1 MPNHVDAPQPPTPAI
16 DAGWQVVAPRRQAA
30 VATVLPVR
38 SSSNARPRSQ
48 ASQGGFTPHAATAR
62 PSLPASAPP
71 AWLRALPRPPGAPA
85 SQLTP
90 PAPGQVQKSLAGR
103 LDFGP
108 PPASW
113 AQLRSLSP
121 NAISEAV
128 KRLKREGRGSEAK
141 ALAHAALQRHPRD
154 AHLWAQL
161 LQACRDE
168 LGTIESLRG
177 RMLQTNV
184 RFDTYHDAALL
195 DAAGRAGDVSRAQHF
210 AQAARLDGRQLNISG
225 YNALMLAY
233 VRAGRADDAFAV
245 LDEMLEA
252 GVEPNEVTPS
262 YLATAARGARRADLL
277 LRVVQALEDGELCS
291 DAPGYNA
298 VATAARDIN
307 APELLERAFVAVGA
321 AGLQASVAMYNVS
334 IDLHA
339 RRGEPQAA
347 QRAYVALL
355 AAQQRP
361 TEMTFLALLG
371 ALRAGQ
377 DVGAIDATLA
387 GMRDYGLTA
396 DVRHLSAALQGHGA
410 AQNIAGV
417 RATWAKM
424 RADKRVP
431 DAQGFAVVLTA
442 FGQCNAE
449 QEAWATYRELRALG
463 CRPNDVVLNVIAD
476 CLARR
481 RRGAEGETLLAEM
494 RAHRWAGGEQ
504 AYTQLID
511 LFGRTERQ
519 ACIPLVF
526 AAMAEA
532 GVHAPETTYTAVV
545 AGAGARGDLVTVHA
559 AVAAAQ
565 AAGHKPSPRMVIALC
580 HAFHR
585 AGRRNPNHYAAG
597 AHLLRG
603 LELPLE
609 TLPDAADL
617 LRKARAREEARGL
630 CRQVLDALPQQ
641 HPAHQHA
648 WIIDIYCA
656 DNADAGAR
664 LALRHPPFGPE
675 SPHWVRYLCATIFRD
690 AVELPAAKLQ
700 ETLSAAQTETRNE
713 GSLEDI
719 NQALSALCRR
729 RKTG

>member
-1 MPNHVDAPQPPTPAI
+1 MPNHVDAPQSPTPAT
-16 DAGWQVVAPRRQAA
+16 DAGWHVVAPRRQAGA
-30 VATVLPVR
+30 GTGPSVR
-38 SSSNARPRSQ
+38 ALGNARPRRQVSQ
-48 ASQGGFTPHAATAR
+48 CDFTPPAAPAG
-62 PSLPASAPP
+62 PSLPAQGTA
-71 AWLRALPRPPGAPA
+71 AWLNALPRPPGAPA
-85 SQLTP
+85 PQPTP
-90 PAPGQVQKSLAGR
+90 PAPGQVEKSLVGR

-113 AQLRSLSP
+113 SQLRSLTP
-121 NAISEAV
+121 RVISEAV
-128 KRLKREGRGSEAK
+128 KRLQREGRGSEAK

-168 LGTIESLRG
+168 LGTIEALRA

-195 DAAGRAGDVSRAQHF
+195 DAAGRVGDVARAQHF
-210 AQAARLDGRQLNISG
+210 AEAARLDGRQLNISG
-225 YNALMLAY
+225 YNALMLAH
-233 VRAGRADDAFAV
+233 VRANRADDAFAV
-245 LDEMLEA
+245 LDEMVEH

-262 YLATAARGARRADLL
+262 YLATAARGARRVDLL
-277 LRVVQALEDGELCS
+277 LRVVQALEVGELWA

-298 VATAARDIN
+298 VATAARDVD
-307 APELLERAFVAVGA
+307 APDLLGRAFEAVRA
-321 AGLQASVAMYNVS
+321 AGLQPSVAMYNVS

-387 GMRDYGLTA
+387 EMRDYGLTA

-410 AQNIAGV
+410 AQNIVGV

-424 RADKRVP
+424 RANRRMP

-442 FGQCNAE
+442 LGQCNAE

-494 RAHRWAGGEQ
+494 RAHRWACGEQ

-519 ACIPLVF
+519 ACIPRVF

-545 AGAGARGDLVTVHA
+545 AAAGARGDLAAVHA

-585 AGRRNPNHYAAG
+585 AGRRNPSHYAAG
-597 AHLLRG
+597 ARLLRG

-609 TLPDAADL
+609 ALPDAADL

-630 CRQVLDALPQQ
+630 CRRVLDALPQH

-656 DNADAGAR
+656 DHADAGAR
-664 LALRHPPFGPE
+664 LALKHPPFGPE

-690 AVELPAAKLQ
+690 AVELPAAELQ
-700 ETLSAAQTETRNE
+700 KTLSAAHTEARNE

-719 NQALSALCRR
+719 NQALLALCRR
-729 RKTG
+729 RKPD